1 MIGEAR
7 IVVREYDSKGQRRDA
22 FCHFHGQRRH
32 CNGFHLC
39 APFASCL
46 AGSLVCL
53 FVQLFL
59 AASSHPK
66 SPETVSSCNPATQ
79 ELTSSVKPSSLL
91 LGYED
96 DEELREEEKIR
107 PELLQG
113 TEQSRISVPIF
124 SSNYALSEWCLDE
137 LAFMADSRNW
147 RKEYDLVTV
156 HKWRSALADVGSLRG
171 WELKN
176 VPNGHQRDLTKLVAA
191 RVFRELKKVYLVV
204 SNSLVGIEVRFV
216 SVMRLLD
223 IGVDDVRNVGIYDM
237 GGAGKIT
244 LAKNLLTADISSTV
258 EGIHELRHRLT
269 GSMRWR
275 IGSTNSKD
283 LIKIKLSSSSASM
296 HLGKSSP
303 TDDLIA
309 LSKDIVETTGDL
321 PLAVELKDLNLSF
334 CNLLMT
340 TPHFS
345 MFLNLETPILEGCER
360 LKTDCSC
367 IEKLPHQLGALEA
380 LTKLIIDGTCVAR
393 MLNLGSLKNFGT
405 LNAKTCRFLAEIPTS
420 ISQLNSLW
428 HLALDFTGV
437 HKVPDSIWSLVK
449 LRQLSLGD
457 CHSLAEL
464 PGSIGELKSLLELS
478 LLETGVMSLPESIG
492 ELYNLEVLNID
503 AGNVSRILNTLGK
516 LEKLRVLNASKRH
529 HAYGQITAGLGL
541 LPLLKILRCLAT
553 VGLFS
558 NKLEKLEILSTNIST
573 LPYEACAL
581 SRLKRS
587 PDLSNL
593 SNLTELCL
601 RNYPELTEIQG
612 LGNLVSLTSLLVA
625 SCSGITKLDS
635 LQMLVLSAF
644 LVISCCENLER
655 LSDLSKLKK
664 FSTMIIRGSGK
675 LVQIQTL
682 DSFCALKKM
691 EVTGC
696 KSIETLPDLSNVTQL
711 QDVLIDDCEKLK
723 ELEGLKW
730 YKDLKSLTGWR
741 SYGSCSFPVLL
752 KLKGIEQL
760 QALLTVNIS
769 ECNEIKKL
777 LDLSRNSE
785 ELLFGTLCISLVQHK
800 CGNPQDDASD
810 YISLNEGLFP
820 KSFPKVLCGSLQ
832 TRWRGAVSGLICG
845 QPLKLLKLEKNYSF
859 QNAAF
864 SLTRYMQSPS
874 LSMDC

>member
-321 PLAVELKDLNLSF
+321 PLAVE
-334 CNLLMT
+334 
-340 TPHFS
+340 
-345 MFLNLETPILEGCER
+345 
-360 LKTDCSC
+360 DCSC

-541 LPLLKILRCLAT
+541 LPLLKILRLNDTFITAFPETISSLSC
-553 VGLFS
+553 
-558 NKLEKLEILSTNIST
+558 LEILDLTRCTRLGT
-573 LPYEACAL
+573 LPEL
-581 SRLKRS
+581 FFRLTRLRVSSKS
-587 PDLSNL
+587 EVPVPNLQDL
-593 SNLTELCL
+593 
-601 RNYPELTEIQG
+601 I
-612 LGNLVSLTSLLVA
+612 
-625 SCSGITKLDS
+625 
-635 LQMLVLSAF
+635 
-644 LVISCCENLER
+644 NLEELAFTCR
-655 LSDLSKLKK
+655 LGLAKVPRD
-664 FSTMIIRGSGK
+664 SGT
-675 LVQIQTL
+675 I
-682 DSFCALKKM
+682 
-691 EVTGC
+691 
-696 KSIETLPDLSNVTQL
+696 L
-711 QDVLIDDCEKLK
+711 Q
-723 ELEGLKW
+723 
-730 YKDLKSLTGWR
+730 
-741 SYGSCSFPVLL
+741 
-752 KLKGIEQL
+752 
-760 QALLTVNIS
+760 
-769 ECNEIKKL
+769 
-777 LDLSRNSE
+777 
-785 ELLFGTLCISLVQHK
+785 
-800 CGNPQDDASD
+800 
-810 YISLNEGLFP
+810 
-820 KSFPKVLCGSLQ
+820 
-832 TRWRGAVSGLICG
+832 
-845 QPLKLLKLEKNYSF
+845 
-859 QNAAF
+859 
-864 SLTRYMQSPS
+864 
-874 LSMDC
+874 

>member
-1 MIGEAR
+1 MHSAIFTGRGDTAM
-7 IVVREYDSKGQRRDA
+7 A
-22 FCHFHGQRRH
+22 FI
-32 CNGFHLC
+32 
-39 APFASCL
+39 
-46 AGSLVCL
+46 
-53 FVQLFL
+53 
-59 AASSHPK
+59 
-66 SPETVSSCNPATQ
+66 
-79 ELTSSVKPSSLL
+79 SVLL
-91 LGYED
+91 L
-96 DEELREEEKIR
+96 
-107 PELLQG
+107 LLVWLSG
-113 TEQSRISVPIF
+113 TYARTF
-124 SSNYALSEWCLDE
+124 SLHN
-137 LAFMADSRNW
+137 R
-147 RKEYDLVTV
+147 EYDLVTV

-244 LAKNLLTADISSTV
+244 LAK
-258 EGIHELRHRLT
+258 
-269 GSMRWR
+269 
-275 IGSTNSKD
+275 
-283 LIKIKLSSSSASM
+283 
-296 HLGKSSP
+296 
-303 TDDLIA
+303 
-309 LSKDIVETTGDL
+309 
-321 PLAVELKDLNLSF
+321 LKDLNLSF

-360 LKTDCSC
+360 LKT
-367 IEKLPHQLGALEA
+367 LGALEA

-464 PGSIGELKSLLELS
+464 P
-478 LLETGVMSLPESIG
+478 
-492 ELYNLEVLNID
+492 
-503 AGNVSRILNTLGK
+503 
-516 LEKLRVLNASKRH
+516 
-529 HAYGQITAGLGL
+529 
-541 LPLLKILRCLAT
+541 
-553 VGLFS
+553 
-558 NKLEKLEILSTNIST
+558 
-573 LPYEACAL
+573 
-581 SRLKRS
+581 
-587 PDLSNL
+587 
-593 SNLTELCL
+593 
-601 RNYPELTEIQG
+601 
-612 LGNLVSLTSLLVA
+612 
-625 SCSGITKLDS
+625 GITKLDS

-723 ELEGLKW
+723 ELEGL
-730 YKDLKSLTGWR
+730 
-741 SYGSCSFPVLL
+741 
-752 KLKGIEQL
+752 
-760 QALLTVNIS
+760 S
-769 ECNEIKKL
+769 E
-777 LDLSRNSE
+777 
-785 ELLFGTLCISLVQHK
+785 
-800 CGNPQDDASD
+800 
-810 YISLNEGLFP
+810 
-820 KSFPKVLCGSLQ
+820 
-832 TRWRGAVSGLICG
+832 
-845 QPLKLLKLEKNYSF
+845 LE
-859 QNAAF
+859 A
-864 SLTRYMQSPS
+864 
-874 LSMDC
+874 